1 MDLGDEGRHES
12 VDDFD
17 LLELALVF
25 DVEELPEELLFLV
38 KDESSVADDADVE
51 DDDVVVPKGKVVEL
65 ILVFG
70 NQERDLVFDFL
81 FNDAGVV
88 EIVEDQNKVHL
99 KQFQAH
105 NVDFILA

>member
-88 EIVEDQNKVHL
+88 EIIEDQNKVHL
-99 KQFQAH
+99 QQLQAH
-105 NVDFILA
+105 NVNFILA